1 MSLNNIQ
8 LPSALIADL
17 YPHSLIQ
24 DKDAKIMQPAQ
35 AIDPVITNNIKE
47 IENTPVAPAVKPV
60 ATVPVAP
67 VTEPTPVPAA
77 AINTPAPAPVTDT
90 PEWKSLGKNAKNILV
105 LVNNPGIT
113 FLADE
118 ELAFLTQMLQACKLS
133 MGDVALLNLTQYT
146 QTGYQEILQHFN
158 SKTVF
163 LFGVTPAEW
172 ELPLHFP
179 PFQIQQ
185 FDSRKFL
192 HSPSLSEMMDDK
204 LLKTKLWASL
214 KAIFGL

>member
-8 LPSALIADL
+8 LPSALVADL
-17 YPHSLIQ
+17 YAKSLIQ
-24 DKDAKIMQPAQ
+24 DKDAKIVYPVQ
-35 AIDPVITNNIKE
+35 ADEPVITNNTKE
-47 IENTPVAPAVKPV
+47 IEMPPVEPVA
-60 ATVPVAP
+60 AP
-67 VTEPTPVPAA
+67 VTVKPETPV
-77 AINTPAPAPVTDT
+77 TAPVKA
-90 PEWKSLGKNAKNILV
+90 PEPVAAPQWKSLGQNAQHILI

-113 FLADE
+113 FLPDE

-133 MGDVALLNLTQYT
+133 LADVALLNLPQYT

-163 LFGVTPAEW
+163 LFGVSPGDW
-172 ELPLHFP
+172 ELPINFP
-179 PFQIQQ
+179 TFQVQQ

-192 HSPSLSEMMDDK
+192 HSPGLSDMMGDK

-214 KAIFGL
+214 KAILGL